1 VKLIDY
7 GSSFEFRNIAQFSM
21 ATPEYMPPEILN
33 YIIHENEGV
42 YEEEL
47 YQQVMTDYRNPWA
60 VDMWSL
66 GCVLLEIVVGVPLWM
81 SLPLLVPGK
90 QGGHLQKE
98 GLFAVKGRLFPEI
111 IAKQRSVNP
120 HLDDILS
127 RDNYSRI
134 TVSPTMRRVIKG
146 MLDIDFNRRISP
158 MEVIALL
165 EADPL

>member
-1 VKLIDY
+1 MM
-7 GSSFEFRNIAQFSM
+7 N
-21 ATPEYMPPEILN
+21 
-33 YIIHENEGV
+33 
-42 YEEEL
+42 
-47 YQQVMTDYRNPWA
+47 DYRHPWA

-120 HLDDILS
+120 HLDEVLS

-134 TVSPTMRRVIKG
+134 VVSPTMRKVIKG
-146 MLDIDFNRRISP
+146 MLDINFNRRISP
-158 MEVIALL
+158 QEVISLL
-165 EADPL
+165 

>member
-47 YQQVMTDYRNPWA
+47 YQQVMTDYRHPWA

-120 HLDDILS
+120 HLDEILDK
-127 RDNYSRI
+127 DNYSRI
-134 TVSPTMRRVIKG
+134 LVSPNMRKIIKG

-158 MEVIALL
+158 QEVISLL
-165 EADPL
+165 EKELQ

>member
-1 VKLIDY
+1 
-7 GSSFEFRNIAQFSM
+7 
-21 ATPEYMPPEILN
+21 
-33 YIIHENEGV
+33 
-42 YEEEL
+42 
-47 YQQVMTDYRNPWA
+47 
-60 VDMWSL
+60 
-66 GCVLLEIVVGVPLWM
+66 M

-120 HLDDILS
+120 HLDEIMD

-134 TVSPTMRRVIKG
+134 VVSGTMRKIIKG

-158 MEVIALL
+158 QEVIALL
-165 EADPL
+165 EKELQ